1 MIAESVAPATRWA
14 FAFLRGLVSRGVRD
28 VVISPGSRSQAL
40 ALVAAEFA
48 DRRLLAVHVV
58 IDERVGAYL
67 ALGLAVESQ
76 RPVAIVVTSGTA
88 VANLHPGVLEAHHAG
103 IPLIVVTADRPEALR
118 STGAN
123 QTTTH
128 IGAFGV
134 AARKTIDSAPPGSD
148 AEVAGDASAADA
160 VVAALTESGPIHVNA
175 QFAEPLSS
183 TLDAQAFDSVEQGE
197 LPESATAIDSVEVA
211 VAAGRIVVA
220 GYGAGPRA
228 EQWARELGAPL
239 IAEIASGAHFGPHL
253 VTDYRHLMSV
263 PEFADAVSSVIV
275 VGRPTLSREIDALC
289 ARKGVDVTVVR
300 GPEAQPYRP
309 HDRAHLVDGITV
321 TGDGEDLAQS
331 WALPWAR
338 RSRITIDERFAE
350 PAANVEGSLAEKHA
364 ERADFARQEM
374 LIQRQPVTPEMLVRA
389 VWDVTW
395 PHDRLV
401 FGASRLIRVAD
412 SILPGKPLR
421 VHANRGLSGI
431 DGTIATAQG
440 IAAAAMSDPEATHV
454 GVTRVVLGDLAAQHD
469 IGALA
474 NLKGSIQVIVGND
487 GGGRIFDDLPVATTA
502 NPSHFDR
509 VMRTPQSIE
518 FESAART
525 FGLDFHR
532 AQTRGELTAAL
543 SEFARPT
550 LIEVVLPRD

>member
-1 MIAESVAPATRWA
+1 MIDESVAPATRWA
-14 FAFLRGLVSRGVRD
+14 FAFLRGLISRGVRD

-148 AEVAGDASAADA
+148 AEVAGDACAADA

-253 VTDYRHLMSV
+253 VTDYRHLLSV
-263 PEFADAVSSVIV
+263 LEFSDAITSVIV
-275 VGRPTLSREIDALC
+275 VGRPTLSRDIDALC

-300 GPEAQPYRP
+300 GSEAHPYRP

-338 RSRITIDERFAE
+338 RSRIAIDERFAE

-440 IAAAAMSDPEATHV
+440 IASAAMSDPEATHV

-474 NLKGSIQVIVGND
+474 NLQGSIQVIVGND

-509 VMRTPQSIE
+509 VMRTPQSID

-532 AQTRGELTAAL
+532 AQSRGELTAAL

>member
-1 MIAESVAPATRWA
+1 MIDESVAPATRWA

-28 VVISPGSRSQAL
+28 IVISPGSRSQAL
-40 ALVAAEFA
+40 ALVAAELA
-48 DRRLLAVHVV
+48 DRRLLAVNVV
-58 IDERVGAYL
+58 VDERVGAYL
-67 ALGLAVESQ
+67 ALGLAVESK

-103 IPLIVVTADRPEALR
+103 VPLIVVTADRPEALR

-134 AARKTIDSAPPGSD
+134 AARKTIDSAPPG
-148 AEVAGDASAADA
+148 AEAEGAGDACAAEA
-160 VVAALTESGPIHVNA
+160 VAAAVNQSGPIHVNA
-175 QFAEPLSS
+175 QFVEPLSS
-183 TLDAQAFDSVEQGE
+183 TLDAHEFDSVTPGE
-197 LPESATAIDSVEVA
+197 LPAAVTVSGSVEVA
-211 VAAGRIVVA
+211 VTDGTVVVA
-220 GYGAGPRA
+220 GYGAGARA

-253 VTDYRHLMSV
+253 VTDYRYLLSV
-263 PEFADAVSSVIV
+263 PEFADAITSVLV
-275 VGRPTLSREIDALC
+275 VGRPTLSRDIDALC
-289 ARKGVDVTVVR
+289 AREGVDVTVVR
-300 GPEAQPYRP
+300 GPEAHPYRP
-309 HDRAHLVDGITV
+309 TERTRLVEGITV
-321 TGDGEDLAQS
+321 TGNGDDLAKS

-338 RSRITIDERFAE
+338 RSRITIDERFTE

-364 ERADFARQEM
+364 DRADFARQEM

-412 SILPGKPLR
+412 SILPGKPLS
-421 VHANRGLSGI
+421 VHSNRGLSGI

-440 IAAAAMSDPEATHV
+440 IASAAMADPESTHH

-474 NLKGSIQVIVGND
+474 NVRGRIQVIVGND
-487 GGGRIFDDLPVATTA
+487 GGGRIFDDLPVAETA
-502 NPSHFDR
+502 NPTHFER
-509 VMRTPQSIE
+509 VMRTPQNVD
-518 FESAART
+518 FEAAARA

-532 AQTRGELTAAL
+532 VTTRGELTAAL

-550 LIEVVLPRD
+550 LVEVVLPRD